1 MTNMVSWKQIFI
13 KVLALGSAF
22 EGGSAG
28 PVSLS
33 NILQTSEGVSYQLGD
48 TTYLANAKEPRD
60 TLTITSPK
68 FNNHYSTGTII
79 TLTVIAANET
89 IMTAHHLNATISSYL
104 ANDDVFSAE
113 FLRSVYLNSS
123 VGNASVTAD
132 ALEYLSSAGAETI
145 YLDSN
150 AFKSQGGRAL
160 SIHHKSAETL
170 APGPYTAVMSNDK
183 VSLLDTYRL
192 YPDTYRDFVT
202 GMYPSNDGSG
212 SFVPLQST
220 SSRLWAPL
228 VPVPSRIHSWGDPRP
243 LAGKR
248 VAVKDIFDIKG
259 LQTSAG
265 SQAWIQITPV
275 ANRTAPA
282 IQRLIDLGA
291 VLVGKQKLAQ
301 FASGANPWD
310 WTDGQAPFNPR
321 GDGYLTCAASTSG
334 GACSIAAYDWLD
346 AAIGSDTGVSVRRPA
361 AVTGTFG
368 NRPSQGMITLEGMLA
383 QNWAEDTAGVL
394 GRNPAQWARFAK
406 AWYTPELHQPESITG
421 LSPLSVPDT
430 MAFPTQ
436 ILYPEEQFPL
446 VNPAAQK
453 ILEPFLSNIAKELNM
468 SIKHTNLSATLIEA
482 PIFSDNNDTLDRLL
496 TATAAL
502 TYWSSHVAVADP
514 LMTEWARRYEGR
526 FPPVDPLWR
535 KEWSQFNASVINQA
549 AYDQALQDKRKGV
562 DWFERNV
569 LLETPQSCSESL
581 LICDIGTG
589 GLPSFREKALNEGP
603 NATFLG
609 RMPDWAAIP
618 CSMICPIFGCADFTI
633 PLGQVPYHS
642 PVTNVMEQFPVSINM
657 IVRRGCDFVLFNM
670 VEKLAQ
676 AGIIQGVKTGKQA
689 F

>member
-1 MTNMVSWKQIFI
+1 MTKMVSWKQIF
-13 KVLALGSAF
+13 KVLALGSVFRSGRA
-22 EGGSAG
+22 SAS
-28 PVSLS
+28 SLL
-33 NILQTSEGVSYQLGD
+33 NVHQGSEGVTYQLGD
-48 TTYLANAKEPRD
+48 ITYFANAKDPRD
-60 TLTITSPK
+60 TLTITYPK
-68 FNNHYSTGTII
+68 DKSHHATGIYM
-79 TLTVIAANET
+79 TLTVIVANES
-89 IMTAHHLNATISSYL
+89 IVTARYLNATISSYL
-104 ANDDVFSAE
+104 ANDDVFSTE
-113 FLRSVYLNSS
+113 FLGSVYLTSS
-123 VGNASVTAD
+123 TSNASLNAKASD
-132 ALEYLSSAGAETI
+132 YLSSAGVENI
-145 YLDSN
+145 FVDSSV
-150 AFKSQGGRAL
+150 FKSQGVRE
-160 SIHHKSAETL
+160 IHVQHNSAKAM
-170 APGPYTAVMSNDK
+170 APGPYTVVMSKDK
-183 VSLLDTYRL
+183 ISLLDTYRL
-192 YPDTYRDFVT
+192 FPDAYRDFIS
-202 GMYPSNDGSG
+202 GIYPSNDGSG
-212 SFVPLQST
+212 SFVPLQFM
-220 SSRLWAPL
+220 SSSLWAPL
-228 VPVPSRIHSWGDPRP
+228 VPVPSRIRSWGDPRP

-265 SQAWIQITPV
+265 SQAWTLTTPV

-282 IQRLIDLGA
+282 IQRLVDLGA
-291 VLVGKQKLAQ
+291 VIVGKQKLAQ

-346 AAIGSDTGVSVRRPA
+346 AAIGSDTGVSIRRPA

-394 GRNPAQWARFAK
+394 GRNPAAWAKFAK
-406 AWYTPELHQPESITG
+406 AWYTADLHQPESITG

-436 ILYPEEQFPL
+436 ILYPDEQFPL

-453 ILEPFLSNIAKELNM
+453 IVEAFLSSMAMALNM
-468 SIKHTNLSATLIEA
+468 TIKHTNLSATLIDA
-482 PIFSDNNDTLDRLL
+482 PILPHKKDSLDRLL
-496 TATAAL
+496 AATATL
-502 TYWSSHVAVADP
+502 TYWSSHVAVAEP
-514 LMTEWARRYEGR
+514 LMTEWSRRFEGR

-535 KEWSQFNASVINQA
+535 REWSQFNASAVNQA
-549 AYDQALQDKRKGV
+549 AYNQALQDKRKGV

-569 LLETPQSCSESL
+569 MLETPQSCSESL
-581 LICDIGTG
+581 LVCDIGTG

-609 RMPDWAAIP
+609 MMPDGAAIP

-642 PVTNVMEQFPVSINM
+642 PVSKVTEQFPVSINV

-676 AGIIQGVKTGKQA
+676 AGIIRAVKTGTKA

>member
-1 MTNMVSWKQIFI
+1 MVSWTQILI
-13 KVLALGSAF
+13 NALALASVF
-22 EGGSAG
+22 EGGRASH
-28 PVSLS
+28 VSLS
-33 NILQTSEGVSYQLGD
+33 NIYEAAEAVTYQLGD
-48 TTYLANAKEPRD
+48 TTYLANAKSPQG
-60 TLTITSPK
+60 TLTIINPK
-68 FNNHYSTGTII
+68 DNNPHAAGRIKA
-79 TLTVIAANET
+79 LTVIIANET
-89 IMTAHHLNATISSYL
+89 IVTAHYISVIISSYL
-104 ANDDVFSAE
+104 ANDDVFSAG
-113 FLRSVYLNSS
+113 FLGSVYITSS
-123 VGNASVTAD
+123 APNASIQAD
-132 ALEYLSSAGAETI
+132 ALEYLSSVGAEI
-145 YLDSN
+145 IFIDSSV
-150 AFKSQGGRAL
+150 FKIQSGRAIL
-160 SIHHKSAETL
+160 VQYTSAKIL
-170 APGPYTAVMSNDK
+170 APGPYTAVMSKDK

-202 GMYPSNDGSG
+202 GIYPSNDGSG
-212 SFVPLQST
+212 SFMPLQSM

-228 VPVPSRIHSWGDPRP
+228 VPVPSRIQAWGDSRP

-265 SQAWIQITPV
+265 SQAWIQTTSL

-282 IQRLIDLGA
+282 IQRLVDLGA

-321 GDGYLTCAASTSG
+321 GDEYLTCAASTSG

-346 AAIGSDTGVSVRRPA
+346 AAIGSDTGVSIRRPA

-383 QNWAEDTAGVL
+383 QNWAQDTAGVL
-394 GRNPAQWARFAK
+394 GRNPAEWAKFAK

-421 LSPLSVPDT
+421 LSPLSVQDT
-430 MAFPTQ
+430 TTFPAQ
-436 ILYPEEQFPL
+436 ILYPDEQFPL
-446 VNPAAQK
+446 LNPAAQE
-453 ILEPFLSNIAKELNM
+453 IVDTVLSSIANALNM
-468 SIKHTNLSATLIEA
+468 TIKHTNLSATLVDA
-482 PIFSDNNDTLDRLL
+482 PILSDKKDSLDRLL
-496 TATAAL
+496 MATATL

-514 LMTEWARRYEGR
+514 LMTEWGRRYEGR

-535 KEWSQFNASVINQA
+535 KEWSQFNASMINQA
-549 AYDQALQDKRKGV
+549 AYDQALRDKRKGV
-562 DWFERNV
+562 DWFEKNV
-569 LLETPQSCSESL
+569 LPETPQSCSESL

-609 RMPDWAAIP
+609 RVPDGAAIP

-642 PVTNVMEQFPVSINM
+642 PVSNVTEQFPVSINM

-676 AGIIQGVKTGKQA
+676 AGVIRTVKTGKQA